1 MNKNTKVQNQS
12 SELIVEKLLFDQ
24 IEKPEKHSMTKIIN
38 VYDNRYRINIYHE
51 VYESGL
57 HWPKKRMH
65 SSYFAKYDNNELNI
79 LYPKQEN
86 SQA

>member
-1 MNKNTKVQNQS
+1 
-12 SELIVEKLLFDQ
+12 
-24 IEKPEKHSMTKIIN
+24 